1 MKEIEKLAREFL
13 TLKKKKIEKR
23 RYIDY
28 DMVGHLR
35 NLNQSNLGLVE
46 NTFQVKSYELEI
58 ESHESEYN
66 DISNELYE
74 NTKDLSPLLAALKAS
89 RENPLIV
96 HVNGKTYFDVFLDE
110 NGVIQSRDFYTD
122 LSK

>member
-1 MKEIEKLAREFL
+1 M
-13 TLKKKKIEKR
+13 
-23 RYIDY
+23 
-28 DMVGHLR
+28 
-35 NLNQSNLGLVE
+35 
-46 NTFQVKSYELEI
+46 EI